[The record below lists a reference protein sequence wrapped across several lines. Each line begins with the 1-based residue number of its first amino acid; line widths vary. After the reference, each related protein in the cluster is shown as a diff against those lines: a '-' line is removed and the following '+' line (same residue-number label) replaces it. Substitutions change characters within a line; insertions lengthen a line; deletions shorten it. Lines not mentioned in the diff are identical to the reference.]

1 MCSWIVHHSQ
11 GLAATSRCQ
20 RGSQAEE
27 MKIEA
32 KRVHVLKAHV
42 KTDMILLSVSLRSL
56 ECNHL
61 ASLASGKAEVICN
74 MQLTCKVDLQGQFFL
89 RS

>member
-1 MCSWIVHHSQ
+1 MDCTPFARI
-11 GLAATSRCQ
+11 
-20 RGSQAEE
+20 GSNVTLPTWEIAEE

-74 MQLTCKVDLQGQFFL
+74 MQLTCKVDLQGQFFQ
-89 RS
+89 SS